1 MKAPYFDRF
10 LPAISLCALFSG
22 CAYPVKISYPSQA
35 SIRPGFNQPFTTWAG
50 GRVRVVL
57 TPSIR
62 GESLEC
68 LANYDRVLLANSLRQ
83 RGLRHEYKIT
93 GKGTP
98 LVVYAKN
105 PNRTLQEK
113 HYSST
118 GISLGLTAVKE
129 ERLGEVP
136 LLKLYDAFDRTV
148 VRSSS
153 GPEPIAANYTATLA
167 VLDSY
172 ARPVAGSAAGSFLR
186 PDNPRFATGVYLI
199 HPYEPNKIPILFVH
213 GLISSPLAWN
223 QFVLTSTESVVGS
236 YGCLTDPS
244 PIS

>member
-113 HYSST
+113 HYPST

-129 ERLGEVP
+129 
-136 LLKLYDAFDRTV
+136 DT
-148 VRSSS
+148 
-153 GPEPIAANYTATLA
+153 
-167 VLDSY
+167 
-172 ARPVAGSAAGSFLR
+172 
-186 PDNPRFATGVYLI
+186 PR
-199 HPYEPNKIPILFVH
+199 
-213 GLISSPLAWN
+213 
-223 QFVLTSTESVVGS
+223 
-236 YGCLTDPS
+236 
-244 PIS
+244 

>member
-1 MKAPYFDRF
+1 MCVSSQDF
-10 LPAISLCALFSG
+10 LPFTSEYS
-22 CAYPVKISYPSQA
+22 
-35 SIRPGFNQPFTTWAG
+35 PGLQSAVYDLAG
-50 GRVRVVL
+50 ERVRVVL

-83 RGLRHEYKIT
+83 RGLTHEYKIT